1 MKTTLALIATLFLT
15 SCGYFEASPDRT
27 WFEYDETTSLCAK
40 VLEYPDRIVILY
52 VDCSKTPDSIRR
64 VKYFGEG
71 VDDGD

>member
-1 MKTTLALIATLFLT
+1 MKILTLFLALFLA
-15 SCGYFEASPDRT
+15 SCGYFEAAPERT

-52 VDCSKTPDSIRR
+52 VDCSRTPESIRR

-71 VDDGD
+71 ADNGN